1 MLKRNAG
8 REGRGGGE
16 ERGECV
22 MREYGGVVNAEA
34 KQDNYVLQ
42 LSICFVARLLSV
54 LCVCVHMDWFVFLC
68 VQPHILALQSVLA
81 GLHYPVGWAGTF
93 CQGESSSSHTHPD
106 HSLVPRPSPRF
117 PSLGVW

>member
-34 KQDNYVLQ
+34 KQDNYVLPTT
-42 LSICFVARLLSV
+42 FNLLRCKIIKCAM
-54 LCVCVHMDWFVFLC
+54 CVCTHGLVCLSLC
-68 VQPHILALQSVLA
+68 AAPHTCPAVCTGRIIL
-81 GLHYPVGWAGTF
+81 PCW
-93 CQGESSSSHTHPD
+93 
-106 HSLVPRPSPRF
+106 
-117 PSLGVW
+117 LGGDILSR